1 MRRKILFGVILMVVF
16 VISFFELYQ
25 VTLHNMV
32 DNKKEPILFGATY
45 VTLNNPF
52 FEVIDEEMRNVI
64 EAQGDI
70 MLTMDPELSLEK
82 QIHQIQYLIE
92 QGVKVLIVNPVD
104 SKRLID
110 VLKQAKQAGI
120 IVIAVDTNVFDGND
134 FVDYT
139 VVSNNYQ
146 AGQLCAL
153 DMMKE
158 KKEAKILILTHEAAY
173 SAAERIQ
180 GFKDAIKDKAGYQI
194 VAEVECEGQLEK
206 SMPLVVDIME
216 QGYQFDVVMALNDPA
231 ALGAIA
237 ANKTEVVEM
246 KVVLMVS
253 HGEYAEGLHDALK
266 MFVGN
271 RDDVV
276 SIGLKLGEDV
286 ASLEVRIAGLC
297 DSFNEAD
304 EFIIL
309 ADLIGGSPLTTLMK
323 CFVKRDYLKHSVILG
338 GMNLAMDLNAVL
350 MKENGLAQ
358 VKEIALN
365 EASAAIKEMN
375 CSSEDEEDI

>member
-16 VISFFELYQ
+16 VISLFELYQ

-45 VTLNNPF
+45 MTLNNPF

-104 SKRLID
+104 SKGLID

-120 IVIAVDTNVFDGND
+120 IVIAVDTNVYDGND

-237 ANKTEVVEM
+237 ALQQMEILDQVLVYGVDGTPEAKILVHDGFMQATIAQYPKTMGKKAAAVAYQLLAGNKSYDDEKIKVEIINQEN
-246 KVVLMVS
+246 V
-253 HGEYAEGLHDALK
+253 EQY
-266 MFVGN
+266 
-271 RDDVV
+271 
-276 SIGLKLGEDV
+276 
-286 ASLEVRIAGLC
+286 SLE
-297 DSFNEAD
+297 DW
-304 EFIIL
+304 
-309 ADLIGGSPLTTLMK
+309 
-323 CFVKRDYLKHSVILG
+323 
-338 GMNLAMDLNAVL
+338 
-350 MKENGLAQ
+350 Q
-358 VKEIALN
+358 
-365 EASAAIKEMN
+365 
-375 CSSEDEEDI
+375 